1 MRAIAALLALSL
13 LPSTALA
20 DRKDRDEKRSRP
32 APAQAERQDR
42 GQHRG
47 EARTGPHG
55 RGDRGEAHPGPRGR
69 GDHGEAHPGPRGR
82 GDHGEAHPGPRGR
95 GDHGEA
101 HPAPR
106 GRGDG
111 WRARP
116 APAAGRGER
125 DAIPARRGQR
135 SDAQA
140 VPAPAPGT
148 PPSRY
153 AYAPYVESRPYYQPY
168 HSSFWL
174 GSGWGWGYYPMYPRP
189 HYAPDEAREEAER
202 IATRLSFA
210 AGGAPDAAFAG
221 VNLALDGRH
230 AGFHLGIDAVAL
242 DRGFDG
248 EDDDALGWGSA
259 HLTWS
264 VAASQAF
271 RVRAELGLS
280 MLSIPGRGSY
290 AGRSYAD
297 TVAFGPDVGVS
308 AQVGLV
314 GPIGLEGHA
323 RLTPFPV
330 PVSDLRLA
338 LALRGGPFALTAGV
352 RNIEVMGD
360 EEDGPEGR
368 FAGPELGLSLVF

>member
-1 MRAIAALLALSL
+1 
-13 LPSTALA
+13 
-20 DRKDRDEKRSRP
+20 
-32 APAQAERQDR
+32 
-42 GQHRG
+42 
-47 EARTGPHG
+47 
-55 RGDRGEAHPGPRGR
+55 
-69 GDHGEAHPGPRGR
+69 
-82 GDHGEAHPGPRGR
+82 
-95 GDHGEA
+95 
-101 HPAPR
+101 
-106 GRGDG
+106 
-111 WRARP
+111 
-116 APAAGRGER
+116 
-125 DAIPARRGQR
+125 
-135 SDAQA
+135 
-140 VPAPAPGT
+140 
-148 PPSRY
+148 
-153 AYAPYVESRPYYQPY
+153 
-168 HSSFWL
+168 
-174 GSGWGWGYYPMYPRP
+174 MYPRP
-189 HYAPDEAREEAER
+189 HYAPDQAREQAER

-248 EDDDALGWGSA
+248 ENDDALGWGST

-271 RVRAELGLS
+271 RIRAELGLS
-280 MLSIPGRGSY
+280 MLSIPDRGSY

-368 FAGPELGLSLVF
+368 FAGPELGLSLMF

>member
-32 APAQAERQDR
+32 APARAERDDR
-42 GQHRG
+42 GRG
-47 EARTGPHG
+47 RGHD
-55 RGDRGEAHPGPRGR
+55 GDRGGAR
-69 GDHGEAHPGPRGR
+69 
-82 GDHGEAHPGPRGR
+82 
-95 GDHGEA
+95 
-101 HPAPR
+101 PAPR
-106 GRGDG
+106 DHGGRAD
-111 WRARP
+111 RDAARP
-116 APAAGRGER
+116 APASGRGER
-125 DAIPARRGQR
+125 SATSARPWRGSR
-135 SDAQA
+135 SDARA
-140 VPAPAPGT
+140 VPAPAPGA
-148 PPSRY
+148 PRSRY
-153 AYAPYVESRPYYQPY
+153 YGYYGPRVRSRPYYHPYQPN
-168 HSSFWL
+168 FWL
-174 GSGWGWGYYPMYPRP
+174 GWGWGWGYYPMYPRP
-189 HYAPDEAREEAER
+189 PQYEPDQAREEAER

-230 AGFHLGIDAVAL
+230 MGFHVGVDAVAL

-264 VAASQAF
+264 VAASHAF
-271 RVRAELGLS
+271 RVRAELGVS
-280 MLSIPGRGSY
+280 MLSMPGTGTY
-290 AGRSYAD
+290 AGRAYSD

-308 AQVGLV
+308 AQLGLL

-323 RLTPFPV
+323 RLTPYPV
-330 PVSDLRLA
+330 PVSDVRLA

>member
-1 MRAIAALLALSL
+1 
-13 LPSTALA
+13 
-20 DRKDRDEKRSRP
+20 
-32 APAQAERQDR
+32 
-42 GQHRG
+42 
-47 EARTGPHG
+47 
-55 RGDRGEAHPGPRGR
+55 
-69 GDHGEAHPGPRGR
+69 
-82 GDHGEAHPGPRGR
+82 
-95 GDHGEA
+95 
-101 HPAPR
+101 
-106 GRGDG
+106 
-111 WRARP
+111 
-116 APAAGRGER
+116 
-125 DAIPARRGQR
+125 
-135 SDAQA
+135 

-153 AYAPYVESRPYYQPY
+153 AYSPYVQSQPYYQPYHEPY

-174 GSGWGWGYYPMYPRP
+174 GGGWGWGYYPMYPRP
-189 HYAPDEAREEAER
+189 HYAPDQAREEAER
-202 IATRLSFA
+202 IATRLTFA

-230 AGFHLGIDAVAL
+230 AGFHVGIDAVAL

-248 EDDDALGWGSA
+248 GDDDALGWGST

-271 RVRAELGLS
+271 RIRAELGLS

-314 GPIGLEGHA
+314 GPIGIEGHA

-352 RNIEVMGD
+352 RNIEVMGN